1 MAGLR
6 ILLHYSTMSEPD
18 HKLYEKIV
26 DILIVLRDT
35 REVFIGYSAS
45 DIKKLIT
52 AKMKAVRREPKAL
65 EQLYQ
70 LEAMITDLR
79 KTLIIAKEE
88 FEA

>member
-6 ILLHYSTMSEPD
+6 FLLEYSIMSEPD

-45 DIKKLIT
+45 DIKKLIA

-65 EQLYQ
+65 EQLYR

-79 KTLIIAKEE
+79 QTLIIAKEE

>member
-1 MAGLR
+1 
-6 ILLHYSTMSEPD
+6 MSEPD

-35 REVFIGYSAS
+35 RENFIGYSAS
-45 DIKKLIT
+45 DIKKLIA

-65 EQLYQ
+65 EQLYR

-79 KTLIIAKEE
+79 KTLIIAKEDE
-88 FEA
+88 LAY

>member
-1 MAGLR
+1 
-6 ILLHYSTMSEPD
+6 MSEPD

-35 REVFIGYSAS
+35 REHFIGYSAS
-45 DIKKLIT
+45 DIKKLIA

-65 EQLYQ
+65 EQLYR

-79 KTLIIAKEE
+79 QTLIIAKEDE
-88 FEA
+88 LAHQKS